1 MKFDMD
7 YNPYTLLG
15 KTILVTGA
23 SSGIGRETSI
33 EISKLGANVVLTGRN
48 EESLEETLTL
58 LTGKNHQ
65 MITADLTKEDNIK
78 NLVTLCPAIDGL
90 VNNAGISTN
99 KPIAF
104 FTTDEIDKVFGANT
118 FAPMLLTRWLLKKKK
133 INEGASIVFTS
144 SVASI
149 CSSIGNGIYGSSKAA
164 LTTYMKYCARELA
177 PKGIRANSVHPGM
190 VETKLIHGGAISE
203 MNLLEDVK
211 NYPLRR
217 YGKPKE
223 IALAIAFLLS
233 DASAWTTGISLFVD
247 GGYTLIK

>member
-1 MKFDMD
+1 MD

-33 EISKLGANVVLTGRN
+33 EISKLGANVVLTART
-48 EESLEETLTL
+48 EESLKETLSM
-58 LTGKNHQ
+58 LTGTTHQ
-65 MITADLTKEDNIK
+65 TITADLSSEDDIQ
-78 NLVTLCPAIDGL
+78 NLVNLCPKIDGL
-90 VNNAGISTN
+90 VNNAGISTS

-104 FTTDEIDKVFGANT
+104 YTTNEIDKVFGANT
-118 FAPMLLTRWLLKKKK
+118 FAPMLLIRSLLKKKK

-149 CSSIGNGIYGSSKAA
+149 CSSIGNGIYGASKAA
-164 LTTYMKYCARELA
+164 LTAYMKYCARELA
-177 PKGIRANSVHPGM
+177 PKGIRATAVHPGM

-203 MNLLEDVK
+203 ENLSEDVK
-211 NYPLRR
+211 NYPLGR

-223 IALAIAFLLS
+223 IALAITFLLS
-233 DASAWTTGISLFVD
+233 DASAWTTGVSLFVD